1 MVQMEVYLFYAIVV
15 ILVGGYLLERLLD
28 WLNLK
33 HRSTKLPD
41 ELEDVYSA
49 EQYRKQQAYESTN
62 ERFYFLTAT
71 FSLIVILLM
80 LFFEGFALLDRWLR
94 LLTEHPILLTL
105 FYFATIAVL
114 SDIINIPFAWYKVFS
129 IEARFGFNKTTPGTF
144 ISDKLKS
151 WVVGGIIA
159 GGLLS
164 AMLIFFR
171 FAGKDF
177 WIYAWILTGLFMFFM
192 NMFYSRLIVPLFN
205 KQSLLEDGDLK
216 EAIQTFA
223 RKADFEVENIYVI
236 DGSKRST
243 KANAYF
249 TGLGKRKR
257 IVLYDTLIQDLSIP
271 QIIAV
276 LAHEIGHYRHKHT
289 HSALILSLLQ
299 IGFTLFLLSLFIELP
314 QFSYVLGAEKP
325 GIHLSLLVFSLLYSP
340 ISMVLGIALNGWSR
354 KNEYEADAFAASFGL
369 ADDLIG
375 ALKALSANNL
385 SNLTPHPWY
394 VWLHFSHPTL
404 LQRIRALKSTSR
416 ES

>member
-28 WLNLK
+28 WLNLN
-33 HRSTKLPD
+33 HRSTKLPA

-49 EQYRKQQAYESTN
+49 EQYRKQQAYETTN

-105 FYFATIAVL
+105 IYFATIAVL

-144 ISDKLKS
+144 FSDKLKS
-151 WVVGGIIA
+151 WVVAGIIA

-192 NMFYSRLIVPLFN
+192 NLFYSRLIVPLFN
-205 KQSLLEDGDLK
+205 KQSLLEEGDLK
-216 EAIQTFA
+216 EAIQSFA

-369 ADDLIG
+369 ADELIA

-404 LQRIRALKSTSR
+404 LQRIRALKSTSQ

>member
-28 WLNLK
+28 WLNLN
-33 HRSTKLPD
+33 HRSTKLPV

-49 EQYRKQQAYESTN
+49 EQYRKQQAYETTN

-105 FYFATIAVL
+105 IYFATIAVL

-144 ISDKLKS
+144 FSDKLKS
-151 WVVGGIIA
+151 WVVAGIIA

-192 NMFYSRLIVPLFN
+192 NLFYSRLIVPLFN
-205 KQSLLEDGDLK
+205 KQSLLEEGDLK
-216 EAIQTFA
+216 EAIQSFA

-257 IVLYDTLIQDLSIP
+257 IVLYDTLIQDLNIP

-369 ADDLIG
+369 ADELIA

-404 LQRIRALKSTSR
+404 LQRIRALKSTSQ